1 MNATATPLP
10 LDGAALAQVLE
21 IHASETF
28 LVAADGGIVYANQSG
43 RKLLTAAAPAARLTD
58 ATGPLDLCTS
68 RALDSARD
76 SDDWLPLSLP
86 FPRRAGMRPMEFR
99 ARGLRRGTGQMRDL
113 VLVADARNRAPL
125 QDDVFHLRQL
135 KTRLASQSREVDA
148 GKRLQRELIHRVKN
162 NLAVLSAVVRSSA
175 RAAHSDEAREVLIGI
190 SRRITALSLSH
201 DILDRT
207 QQIDEVAARDLFE
220 ALTAMLQK
228 SLCPPGVQIRSDVAP
243 VMLPVQMATP
253 LSILINELVTN
264 SFKHA
269 FGAAETGRI
278 DIVLAQVGPELL
290 RLRVADNGTGFDP
303 AAQRRGSG
311 SHIIEAVATQLGGHL
326 HHDGRGGGTTWTI
339 DIPLACHVAPS
350 DGLAPG

>member
-1 MNATATPLP
+1 MKATASPLP

-43 RKLLTAAAPAARLTD
+43 RQLLTAAAPAARLTD
-58 ATGPLDLCTS
+58 ATGPLDLGTS
-68 RALDSARD
+68 RALDCARN

-86 FPRRAGMRPMEFR
+86 FPRRTGTRPMAFR
-99 ARGLRRGTGQMRDL
+99 ARGLPRGAGQMRDL

-125 QDDVFHLRQL
+125 QNDVFHLRQL

-175 RAAHSDEAREVLIGI
+175 RATHSDEARNVLMGI

-207 QQIDEVAARDLFE
+207 QQIDAVAAPDLFE

-228 SLCPPGVQIRSDVAP
+228 SLCPPGVQIKCEVAP

-269 FGAAETGRI
+269 FGATETGRI
-278 DIVLAQVGPELL
+278 DIGLEQVGPELL
-290 RLRVADNGTGFDP
+290 RLRLSDNGSGFDP
-303 AAQRRGSG
+303 ATQRRGSG
-311 SHIIEAVATQLGGHL
+311 SHIVEAVATQLGGHL
-326 HHDGRGGGTTWTI
+326 CHDGRGGGTTWLI
-339 DIPLACHVAPS
+339 DIPLACRAAEMDS
-350 DGLAPG
+350 LAPD